1 MAGRYGPQNG
11 GEQHHTPGAGV
22 GAGGVGVRQW
32 YCSTCKKPVDADCNS
47 CYRCGLKRDEAKVV
61 HCAHYWP
68 PFPDNVEIVETHVVN
83 PFNYMPFKQRALGVK
98 GSRIEE
104 IVDALGARN
113 KLKIRLRGIGSSY
126 FEGPSMELDEPMHFN
141 VSGETSVLT
150 RRAAEMVG
158 NLVREVRL
166 GLSVREVYDG
176 PGPPEGQ
183 DRDREREEQREKER
197 ERAREGERERERLRE
212 RERERE
218 RDRGGERH
226 RDRDRDRERDHRGR
240 ERDHR
245 GNDPG
250 SHAAHAAP
258 ASAPQ
263 SVSLFVPIPYG
274 RQSYAIEGPGNST
287 LALLRRD
294 FNVQISKQM
303 PPPQG
308 GRDHRREV
316 VFGVTGQWG
325 DCQAC
330 QHQMLHIAERE
341 TSAESQWPPSL
352 PFRLEPLGQGIVHL
366 SISIPPA
373 AFQLPVLEQIKSDFV
388 STSLRR
394 LTTEERLALQWTAD
408 LAVALTGPGEECEV
422 LQHRIEQHI
431 KDSQGRALTEQGL
444 LDPRK
449 RKTPEEWGGGGGGG
463 GLQHQQNGFYH

>member
-1 MAGRYGPQNG
+1 MRKLSSKGINREMAGRYGPDNG
-11 GEQHHTPGAGV
+11 MGGGGGGGAG
-22 GAGGVGVRQW
+22 GGVGVRQW
-32 YCSTCKKPVDADCNS
+32 YCSSCKKPVDADCNS

-68 PFPDNVEIVETHVVN
+68 PYPENVEIVETHVVN

-176 PGPPEGQ
+176 PGPPEGPE
-183 DRDREREEQREKER
+183 RDRERDEQREKER

-212 RERERE
+212 RERER
-218 RDRGGERH
+218 DRGGERH
-226 RDRDRDRERDHRGR
+226 RDRDRDHRGR
-240 ERDHR
+240 ERDYR
-245 GNDPG
+245 GSEPG
-250 SHAAHAAP
+250 VHAP
-258 ASAPQ
+258 SVAPQ
-263 SVSLFVPIPYG
+263 SVTIFVPIHYG
-274 RQSYAIEGPGNST
+274 RQSYAIEGPGGST

-294 FNVQISKQM
+294 YNVQISKQM

-308 GRDHRREV
+308 GREHRREV
-316 VFGVTGQWG
+316 VFGLTGQWG

-352 PFRLEPLGQGIVHL
+352 PFRLEPLGKGIVHL
-366 SISIPPA
+366 SISIPQA
-373 AFQLPVLEQIKSDFV
+373 VFQLPVLEQIKSDFV

-394 LTTEERLALQWTAD
+394 LTMEERQALQWTGE
-408 LAVALTGPGEECEV
+408 LAVALTGPGEDCEV
-422 LQHRIEQHI
+422 LQYRIEQHV
-431 KDSQGRALTEQGL
+431 REQGAAAAG
-444 LDPRK
+444 DPRK
-449 RKTPEEWGGGGGGG
+449 RKNPDEWGNGNGGF
-463 GLQHQQNGFYH
+463 HHVN